1 MTRALALAALLLACS
16 ACTRDV
22 DSATEANARGSTGH
36 PVDGD
41 TFIRPLIGN
50 ISGLIPNITSDAN
63 SHEVGG
69 LLYNGLVTFD
79 RDQRPIG
86 DLAESW
92 QQSGDCRQLTFKLR
106 HGVQWHDGHPFTA
119 DDVAFT
125 YRTMIDPKTPT
136 AYKDD
141 FEAIERLET
150 PDPYT
155 VRITYAQPH
164 ARSLMSWGM
173 EILPRHL
180 LEPWVRK
187 GKLREAPQNW
197 NQPVGT
203 GPYKLSQMW
212 PGEKLVLVANTD
224 YFEGPPH
231 LSRVVFRVIPSQA
244 TVFLEL
250 KAKGLDSAPLSG
262 GLTALQYARQTDYP
276 AFRKDYHKYR
286 YPSNS
291 YTYLGFNLKNPLF
304 ADRRVRQAIALAIDK
319 KALIEGVVLGL
330 AREATGPYKPGSWQ
344 YNASVTTYPFDQA
357 RARALL
363 AEAGWKETNADGV
376 LVRDG
381 KPFAFELLTNQGND
395 ERKKIAEIVQAS
407 LREVGI
413 AVEIRVIEWA
423 SLLKEYIK
431 KRHFDADIL
440 GWNIAPDPDQF
451 PIWHSSRMGPDD
463 LNTVSY
469 ANPEVDALLERG
481 RQTCVQAERK
491 RYYDRF
497 QEILAEDQPYVFL
510 YFRDALPVVSS
521 RVRGVL
527 PGSAGIDYNFHDWW
541 VPRSEQRYTS
551 E

>member
-1 MTRALALAALLLACS
+1 VTRALALVALLLACS

-22 DSATEANARGSTGH
+22 DSVTDEAPRSTGGR

-63 SHEVGG
+63 SHDVGA

-79 RDQRPIG
+79 RDQHLIG

-92 QQSGDCRQLTFKLR
+92 EQSGDCRHLNFKLR
-106 HGVQWHDGHPFTA
+106 RGVRWHDDRPFTA
-119 DDVAFT
+119 DDVQFT
-125 YRTMIDPKTPT
+125 YQAMIDPKTPT

-155 VRITYAQPH
+155 VRVTYAQPH

-173 EILPRHL
+173 DILPRHL
-180 LEPWVRK
+180 LESWVRS
-187 GKLREAPQNW
+187 GKLREAPANW

-212 PGEKLVLVANTD
+212 PGEKLVLVANKE

-276 AFRKDYHKYR
+276 AFRRDYHKYR

-304 ADRRVRQAIALAIDK
+304 ADRRVRRAIAHAIDK
-319 KALIEGVVLGL
+319 KALIDGVVLGL
-330 AREATGPYKPGSWQ
+330 AREATGPYKPETWQ
-344 YNASVTTYPFDQA
+344 YNPNVKTYPFDQA

-363 AEAGWKETNADGV
+363 AEAGWKETNDDGV

-431 KRHFDADIL
+431 KRRFDADIL
-440 GWNIAPDPDQF
+440 GWNITPDPDQF
-451 PIWHSSRMGPDD
+451 PIWHSSRMGPND
-463 LNTVSY
+463 LNTISY

-510 YFRDALPVVSS
+510 YFRDALPVISS
-521 RVRGVL
+521 RVRGVA
-527 PGSAGIDYNFHDWW
+527 PGAAGIDYNFHDWW
-541 VPRSEQRYTS
+541 VPRSQQRYTS